1 MIISRKTNTTQ
12 HPPVY
17 MDNVAISEVT
27 KHKHLGLYFTKDLK
41 WGTHIEYIVN
51 KAYTRIHVMKK
62 LKFNL
67 DRSSLET
74 MYLSFIRP
82 LLEYGDVVFDNCTL
96 QDQELL
102 ENVQHEA
109 ARIVTGATKLISI
122 QKLLEEVGWE
132 TLSNR
137 RAKHKLTLFYKMTNN
152 LTPSYLSDLC
162 PPMNTNDR
170 YNLRNNQ
177 SLYVPR
183 ARTALY
189 YNSFIPST
197 TRAYNSLSTEISNA
211 SSIHK
216 FKRGLPSSAVKVPKY
231 YYYGK
236 RISQIMHTRLRTNC
250 SVLSH
255 DLFSKNIIQ
264 SPLCSCGEEETASHY
279 FLHCPLYSTI
289 RVRLLNCV
297 SHFCIP
303 STKVLLFGNPL
314 LSLEDNCTI
323 FAAVHTFIDKSK
335 RFDKTPSVP
344 IPTLS

>member
-1 MIISRKTNTTQ
+1 
-12 HPPVY
+12 
-17 MDNVAISEVT
+17 
-27 KHKHLGLYFTKDLK
+27 
-41 WGTHIEYIVN
+41 
-51 KAYTRIHVMKK
+51 
-62 LKFNL
+62 
-67 DRSSLET
+67 
-74 MYLSFIRP
+74 
-82 LLEYGDVVFDNCTL
+82 
-96 QDQELL
+96 
-102 ENVQHEA
+102 
-109 ARIVTGATKLISI
+109 
-122 QKLLEEVGWE
+122 
-132 TLSNR
+132 
-137 RAKHKLTLFYKMTNN
+137 MTNN

-211 SSIHK
+211 TSIFK

-231 YYYGK
+231 YFYGK